1 LVYHRNAL
9 NPGHFRPSI
18 CVTEKTFGRYRI
30 TGELGRGAMGMV
42 YRAVD
47 PLIEREVAIKTLN
60 PALPPEALDEVRER
74 FLREAKSAG
83 RLNHPN
89 VVTIYDVGEQDGIA
103 YIAMEFLEG
112 RSLQQISKAGE
123 HLPFERVADL
133 MAQIA
138 DGLDHARGYSIVH
151 RDVKPANVMV
161 SPSGRAKLTDFGV
174 AHLQSSTMT
183 QTGMALGS
191 PKYMSP
197 EQVLGQPVD
206 PRSDIFSLG
215 VVLYELLVH
224 RTPFESP
231 NDSTVLTLMNR
242 IARDPHQP
250 VCQINS
256 EIPPGFDVIL
266 NRALAKTPE
275 GRYQT
280 AGEMARDLRNYRVL
294 QPDAGEVD
302 SLAETQPLG
311 RSVTTRTI
319 PLNAN
324 PDSTLVRA
332 PLEEKVREKLLSDLD
347 AFSADFEAQER
358 DRVAREAADLR
369 KKKEA
374 LDEWARAEARKREDF
389 DRTREGPLGPDTT
402 AIRRGALDMLKRQAA
417 ERGPSEDKARVR
429 AETIDHIHKNL
440 QAAFQYLAEFSTE
453 LNGVTPTTGR
463 PLEFLFLQTPSQV
476 TLSNAFCDYRPTKVE
491 GKDVIDH
498 IQLRFQ
504 ARYVKPTRIDVVG
517 GEVQRC
523 GDFLKK
529 HRVAFEFEE
538 SKKDDFGK
546 ATAGTYLLNG
556 PIRCEV
562 VLRADYDNPAVHV
575 ELLNVGRVGSTR
587 TTFAGKAFVHDLADD
602 LARLVLGVE
611 NEFEKRLGR

>member
-1 LVYHRNAL
+1 M
-9 NPGHFRPSI
+9 
-18 CVTEKTFGRYRI
+18 TEKTFGRYRI

-60 PALPPEALDEVRER
+60 PALPPEALEEVRER

-123 HLPFERVADL
+123 RLPHDRVADL
-133 MAQIA
+133 IAQIA

-215 VVLYELLVH
+215 VVLYELLVY

-250 VCQINS
+250 VCDINP
-256 EIPPGFDVIL
+256 EIPVGFDVIL
-266 NRALAKTPE
+266 SRALAKTPE

-280 AGEMARDLRNYRVL
+280 AGEMARDLRNYKDLR
-294 QPDAGEVD
+294 PSGEDVD
-302 SLAETQPLG
+302 SLADTQPLG
-311 RSVTTRTI
+311 QSVTTRTI

-324 PDSTLVRA
+324 PDSTLVRG
-332 PLEEKVREKLLSDLD
+332 PLEEKVREKLLADLD
-347 AFSADFEAQER
+347 SFSSDFETQER
-358 DRVAREAADLR
+358 ERVAREAAELR

-374 LDEWARAEARKREDF
+374 LDEWAKAEARKREDF

-402 AIRRGALDMLKRQAA
+402 AIRRGALELLKRQAA
-417 ERGPSEDKARVR
+417 ERGPLEDKVRVR

-440 QAAFQYLAEFSTE
+440 QTAFQYLAEFSTE
-453 LNGVTPTTGR
+453 MNGVTPTTGR
-463 PLEFLFLQTPSQV
+463 PLEFLFLKSPSPV
-476 TLSNAFCDYRPTKVE
+476 TLSDAFCDYRPAKVD

-498 IQLRFQ
+498 IQMRFR
-504 ARYVKPTRIDVVG
+504 ARYIKPTQIETVG

-529 HRVAFEFEE
+529 HRVPFEFEE
-538 SKKDDFGK
+538 TKKDDFGK
-546 ATAGTYLLNG
+546 SMAGTYVLNG

-562 VLRADYDNPAVHV
+562 VLRADYDNAAVHV
-575 ELLNVGRVGSTR
+575 ELLNVGRIGSSR
-587 TTFAGKAFVHDLADD
+587 TTLAGKEFVHEIADD
-602 LARLVLGVE
+602 LARLVLGVD
-611 NEFEKRLGR
+611 NAFEKRLKR

>member
-1 LVYHRNAL
+1 
-9 NPGHFRPSI
+9 
-18 CVTEKTFGRYRI
+18 
-30 TGELGRGAMGMV
+30 MGMV

-103 YIAMEFLEG
+103 YIAMEFLDG
-112 RSLQQISKAGE
+112 RSLQQIMKAGE
-123 HLPFERVADL
+123 RLAFDQVAEL
-133 MAQIA
+133 IAQIA

-161 SPSGRAKLTDFGV
+161 SPAGRAKLTDFGV

-215 VVLYELLVH
+215 VVLYELLVQ
-224 RTPFESP
+224 RTPFESK
-231 NDSTVLTLMNR
+231 NDSTVLTLMQR

-250 VCQINS
+250 VS
-256 EIPPGFDVIL
+256 ELDPSIPAGFDVVL

-275 GRYQT
+275 GRYQS
-280 AGEMARDLRNYRVL
+280 AGEMARDLRNYRNLVGGS
-294 QPDAGEVD
+294 DADPYE
-302 SLAETQPLG
+302 ATQPFG
-311 RSVTTRTI
+311 ASTSTVARTI
-319 PLNAN
+319 PLGAD

-332 PLEEKVREKLLSDLD
+332 PLEEKVREKLLADLD
-347 AFSADFEAQER
+347 VFSADFEAQER
-358 DRVAREAADLR
+358 DRVAREAEAQR

-374 LDEWARAEARKREDF
+374 LDAWSRTEAMKREAF
-389 DRTREGPLGPDTT
+389 ERAQQAASASPDSTGT
-402 AIRRGALDMLKRQAA
+402 RRGALDMLKQQAA
-417 ERGPSEDKARVR
+417 SRPPAEDKARVK
-429 AETIDHIHKNL
+429 AEAIEHIHKNL
-440 QAAFQYLAEFSTE
+440 QATFQYLAEFSTE

-463 PLEFLFLQTPSQV
+463 ALECNYLKSPSQV
-476 TLSNAFCDYRPTKVE
+476 VLSDAFIDYRPTKVN
-491 GKDVIDH
+491 GKDVIDNV
-498 IQLRFQ
+498 QLRYQ
-504 ARYVKPTRIDVVG
+504 ARYIKPAQFDTVG
-517 GEVQRC
+517 GEVQRS

-529 HRVAFEFEE
+529 HRVAFEFKE
-538 SKKDDFGK
+538 SKVDDFGK
-546 ATAGTYLLNG
+546 PTAGSYALNG
-556 PIRCEV
+556 PIRCEL
-562 VLRADYDNPAVHV
+562 VLRADYDNPAVSI
-575 ELLNVGRVGSTR
+575 ELMNIGEIGIARATLP
-587 TTFAGKAFVHDLADD
+587 GKEFVHEMADD
-602 LARLVLGVE
+602 LARLVLGVD
-611 NEFEKRLGR
+611 NDFAKRFRR

>member
-1 LVYHRNAL
+1 
-9 NPGHFRPSI
+9 
-18 CVTEKTFGRYRI
+18 
-30 TGELGRGAMGMV
+30 MGMV

-103 YIAMEFLEG
+103 YIAMEFLDG
-112 RSLQQISKAGE
+112 RSLQQIMKAGE
-123 HLPFERVADL
+123 RLAFDQVAEL
-133 MAQIA
+133 VAQIA

-161 SPSGRAKLTDFGV
+161 SPTGRAKLTDFGV

-215 VVLYELLVH
+215 VVLYELLVQ
-224 RTPFESP
+224 RTPFESR
-231 NDSTVLTLMNR
+231 NDSTVLTLMQR

-250 VCQINS
+250 VS
-256 EIPPGFDVIL
+256 EINPSIPAGFDVVL

-275 GRYQT
+275 GRYQS
-280 AGEMARDLRNYRVL
+280 AGEMARDLRNYRNL
-294 QPDAGEVD
+294 GGRGDADPYE
-302 SLAETQPLG
+302 ATQPFG
-311 RSVTTRTI
+311 ASTSTVARTI
-319 PLNAN
+319 PLGAD

-358 DRVAREAADLR
+358 ERVEREAEAQR

-374 LDEWARAEARKREDF
+374 LEAWSRTEAMKREAF
-389 DRTREGPLGPDTT
+389 ERARQAASASPDST
-402 AIRRGALDMLKRQAA
+402 AARRGALDMLKQQAA
-417 ERGPSEDKARVR
+417 SRPPAQDKAREK
-429 AETIDHIHKNL
+429 AEAIEHIHKNL
-440 QAAFQYLAEFSTE
+440 QATFQYLAEFSTE

-463 PLEFLFLQTPSQV
+463 PLECNYLKSPSQV
-476 TLSNAFCDYRPTKVE
+476 VLSDAFIDYRPTKVN
-491 GKDVIDH
+491 GKDVIDNV
-498 IQLRFQ
+498 QLRYQ
-504 ARYVKPTRIDVVG
+504 ARYIKPAKFDTVG
-517 GEVQRC
+517 GEVQRS

-538 SKKDDFGK
+538 SKVDDFGK
-546 ATAGTYLLNG
+546 PTAGSYALNG
-556 PIRCEV
+556 PIRCEL
-562 VLRADYDNPAVHV
+562 VLRADYENPAVTV
-575 ELLNVGRVGSTR
+575 ERMNIGEIGIARATLP
-587 TTFAGKAFVHDLADD
+587 GKEFVHEMADD
-602 LARLVLGVE
+602 LARLVLGVD
-611 NEFEKRLGR
+611 NDFEKRFRR

>member
-1 LVYHRNAL
+1 
-9 NPGHFRPSI
+9 
-18 CVTEKTFGRYRI
+18 
-30 TGELGRGAMGMV
+30 MGMV

-89 VVTIYDVGEQDGIA
+89 VVTIYDVGEQEGIA

-112 RSLQQISKAGE
+112 RSLQQIMKAGE
-123 HLPFERVADL
+123 RLPFDQVAEL
-133 MAQIA
+133 VAQIA

-215 VVLYELLVH
+215 VVLYELLVQ
-224 RTPFESP
+224 RTPFESKT
-231 NDSTVLTLMNR
+231 DSTVLTLMQR

-250 VCQINS
+250 VSEINP
-256 EIPPGFDVIL
+256 EIPPGFDSVL

-275 GRYQT
+275 GRYQS
-280 AGEMARDLRNYRVL
+280 AGEMARDLRNYRNLGAHV
-294 QPDAGEVD
+294 DADPYET
-302 SLAETQPLG
+302 TQPFG
-311 RSVTTRTI
+311 SSTSTIARTI
-319 PLNAN
+319 PLAAD
-324 PDSTLVRA
+324 PDSTIVRA

-347 AFSADFEAQER
+347 AFSSGFEAQER
-358 DRVAREAADLR
+358 ERVEREAEEQR

-374 LDEWARAEARKREDF
+374 LEAWSRTEAMKREAF
-389 DRTREGPLGPDTT
+389 ERARQASAGSPDVT
-402 AIRRGALDMLKRQAA
+402 ASRRGALDMLKQQAA
-417 ERGPSEDKARVR
+417 TRGPVEDKSRSK
-429 AETIDHIHKNL
+429 AEAIDHIHKNL

-463 PLEFLFLQTPSQV
+463 PLGCIYLKSPSQV
-476 TLSNAFCDYRPTKVE
+476 VLSDAFIDYRPTKSN
-491 GKDVIDH
+491 GRDVIDNV
-498 IQLRFQ
+498 QLRYQ
-504 ARYVKPTRIDVVG
+504 ARYIKPASFDSVG
-517 GEVQRC
+517 GEVQRS
-523 GDFLKK
+523 GDFLKR
-529 HRVAFEFEE
+529 HRVIFEFKET
-538 SKKDDFGK
+538 KVDDFGK
-546 ATAGTYLLNG
+546 PTAGSYLLNG
-556 PIRCEV
+556 PIRCEL
-562 VLRADYDNPAVHV
+562 VLRADYDNPAVTI
-575 ELLNVGRVGSTR
+575 EIMNIGEIGIAR
-587 TTFAGKAFVHDLADD
+587 TTLPGKEFVHEMADD

-611 NEFEKRLGR
+611 NDFEKRFRR

>member
-1 LVYHRNAL
+1 L

-18 CVTEKTFGRYRI
+18 YVTEKTFGRYRI

-60 PALPPEALDEVRER
+60 PALPPEALEEVRER

-123 HLPFERVADL
+123 RLPHDRVADL
-133 MAQIA
+133 IAQIA

-215 VVLYELLVH
+215 VVLYELLVY

-250 VCQINS
+250 VCDINP
-256 EIPPGFDVIL
+256 EIPDGFDVIL
-266 NRALAKTPE
+266 SRALAKTPE

-280 AGEMARDLRNYRVL
+280 AGEMARDLRNYKDLR
-294 QPDAGEVD
+294 PSGEDVD
-302 SLAETQPLG
+302 LLAETQPLG
-311 RSVTTRTI
+311 QSVTTRTI

-324 PDSTLVRA
+324 PDSTLVRG
-332 PLEEKVREKLLSDLD
+332 PLEEKVREKLLADLD
-347 AFSADFEAQER
+347 SFSSDFEAQER
-358 DRVAREAADLR
+358 ERVAREAAELR

-374 LDEWARAEARKREDF
+374 LDEWAKAEARKREDF

-402 AIRRGALDMLKRQAA
+402 AIRRGALELLKRQAA
-417 ERGPSEDKARVR
+417 ERGPLEDKVRVR

-440 QAAFQYLAEFSTE
+440 QTAFQYLAEFSTE
-453 LNGVTPTTGR
+453 MNGVTPTTGR
-463 PLEFLFLQTPSQV
+463 PLEFLFLKSPSPV
-476 TLSNAFCDYRPTKVE
+476 TLSDAFCDYRPAKVD

-498 IQLRFQ
+498 IQMRFR
-504 ARYVKPTRIDVVG
+504 ARYTKPTQIETVG

-523 GDFLKK
+523 GDYLKK
-529 HRVAFEFEE
+529 HRVPFEFEE
-538 SKKDDFGK
+538 TKKDDFGK
-546 ATAGTYLLNG
+546 SMAGTYVLNG

-562 VLRADYDNPAVHV
+562 VLRADYDNAAVHV
-575 ELLNVGRVGSTR
+575 ELLNVGRIGSSR
-587 TTFAGKAFVHDLADD
+587 TTLAGKEFVHEIADD
-602 LARLVLGVE
+602 LARLVLGVD
-611 NEFEKRLGR
+611 NAFEKRLKR

>member
-1 LVYHRNAL
+1 
-9 NPGHFRPSI
+9 
-18 CVTEKTFGRYRI
+18 
-30 TGELGRGAMGMV
+30 MV
-42 YRAVD
+42 YRAID

-89 VVTIYDVGEQDGIA
+89 VVTIYDVGEQEGIA

-123 HLPFERVADL
+123 RLPHERVADL
-133 MAQIA
+133 IAQIA

-215 VVLYELLVH
+215 VVLYELLVY

-250 VCQINS
+250 VCEINP

-275 GRYQT
+275 ARYQT
-280 AGEMARDLRNYRVL
+280 AAEMARDLRNYREL
-294 QPDAGEVD
+294 RPSGGDVD
-302 SLAETQPLG
+302 PLAETQPFG
-311 RSVTTRTI
+311 QSVTTRTI

-324 PDSTLVRA
+324 PDSTLVRG

-347 AFSADFEAQER
+347 AFSADFESQER
-358 DRVAREAADLR
+358 DRVAREAAELR
-369 KKKEA
+369 KKKAA
-374 LDEWARAEARKREDF
+374 LDEWAKAEARKRADF

-402 AIRRGALDMLKRQAA
+402 AIRRGALELLKRQAA
-417 ERGPSEDKARVR
+417 ERGPLEDKARVR

-440 QAAFQYLAEFSTE
+440 QTAFQYLAEFSTE

-463 PLEFLFLQTPSQV
+463 PLEFLFLRSPSQV
-476 TLSNAFCDYRPTKVE
+476 TLSDAFCDYRPTKVD

-498 IQLRFQ
+498 IQMRFR
-504 ARYVKPTRIDVVG
+504 ARYVKPTQIETVG

-523 GDFLKK
+523 GDFLRK
-529 HRVAFEFEE
+529 HRVPFEFEE
-538 SKKDDFGK
+538 TKKDDFGK
-546 ATAGTYLLNG
+546 PMAGTYTLNG

-562 VLRADYDNPAVHV
+562 VLRADYDIPAVHV
-575 ELLNVGRVGSTR
+575 ELLNVGRIGSAR
-587 TTFAGKAFVHDLADD
+587 TTLAGKDFAHELADD
-602 LARLVLGVE
+602 LARLVLGVD
-611 NEFEKRLGR
+611 NEFEKRLRR

>member
-1 LVYHRNAL
+1 L

-18 CVTEKTFGRYRI
+18 YVTEKTFGRYRI

-60 PALPPEALDEVRER
+60 PALPPEALEEVRER

-123 HLPFERVADL
+123 RLPHDRVADL
-133 MAQIA
+133 IAQIA

-215 VVLYELLVH
+215 VVLYELLVY

-250 VCQINS
+250 VCDINP
-256 EIPPGFDVIL
+256 EIPVGFDVIL
-266 NRALAKTPE
+266 SRALAKTPE

-280 AGEMARDLRNYRVL
+280 AGEMARDLRNYKDLR
-294 QPDAGEVD
+294 PSGEDVD
-302 SLAETQPLG
+302 SLADTQPLG
-311 RSVTTRTI
+311 QSVTTRTI

-324 PDSTLVRA
+324 PDSTLVRG
-332 PLEEKVREKLLSDLD
+332 PLEEKVREKLLADLD
-347 AFSADFEAQER
+347 SFSSDFETQER
-358 DRVAREAADLR
+358 ERVAREAAELR

-374 LDEWARAEARKREDF
+374 LDEWAKAEARKREDF

-402 AIRRGALDMLKRQAA
+402 AIRRGALELLKRQAA
-417 ERGPSEDKARVR
+417 ERGPLEDKVRVR

-440 QAAFQYLAEFSTE
+440 QTAFQYLAEFSTE
-453 LNGVTPTTGR
+453 MNGVTPTTGR
-463 PLEFLFLQTPSQV
+463 PLEFLFLKSPSPV
-476 TLSNAFCDYRPTKVE
+476 TLSDAFCDYRPAKVD

-498 IQLRFQ
+498 IQMRFR
-504 ARYVKPTRIDVVG
+504 ARYIKPTQIETVG

-529 HRVAFEFEE
+529 HRVPFEFEE
-538 SKKDDFGK
+538 TKKDDFGK
-546 ATAGTYLLNG
+546 SMAGTYVLNG

-562 VLRADYDNPAVHV
+562 VLRADYDNAAVHV
-575 ELLNVGRVGSTR
+575 ELLNVGRIGSSR
-587 TTFAGKAFVHDLADD
+587 TTLAGKEFVHEIADD
-602 LARLVLGVE
+602 LARLVLGVD
-611 NEFEKRLGR
+611 NAFEKRLKR

>member
-1 LVYHRNAL
+1 
-9 NPGHFRPSI
+9 
-18 CVTEKTFGRYRI
+18 
-30 TGELGRGAMGMV
+30 MGMV

-89 VVTIYDVGEQDGIA
+89 VVTIYDVGEQEGIA

-112 RSLQQISKAGE
+112 RSLQQITKAGE
-123 HLPFERVADL
+123 RLPFEQAAELV
-133 MAQIA
+133 AQIA

-215 VVLYELLVH
+215 VVLYELLVQ
-224 RTPFESP
+224 RTPFESKT
-231 NDSTVLTLMNR
+231 DSTVLTLMQR

-250 VCQINS
+250 VSEINP
-256 EIPPGFDVIL
+256 EIPPGFDIVL

-275 GRYQT
+275 GRYQS
-280 AGEMARDLRNYRVL
+280 AGEMARDLRNYRTL
-294 QPDAGEVD
+294 GTQADADPYE
-302 SLAETQPLG
+302 ATQPFG
-311 RSVTTRTI
+311 SSTSTVARTI
-319 PLNAN
+319 PLAAD
-324 PDSTLVRA
+324 PDSTIVRA

-347 AFSADFEAQER
+347 AFSAGFEAQER
-358 DRVAREAADLR
+358 ERVEREADEQR
-369 KKKEA
+369 KKKDALEA
-374 LDEWARAEARKREDF
+374 WSRTEAMKREAF
-389 DRTREGPLGPDTT
+389 ERARQASAGSPDAT
-402 AIRRGALDMLKRQAA
+402 ASRRGALDMLKQQAA
-417 ERGPSEDKARVR
+417 TRGPVEDKSRTK

-463 PLEFLFLQTPSQV
+463 PLACVYLKSPSQV
-476 TLSNAFCDYRPTKVE
+476 VLSDAFIDYRPTKVN
-491 GKDVIDH
+491 GRDVIDNV
-498 IQLRFQ
+498 QLRYQ
-504 ARYVKPTRIDVVG
+504 ARYLKPASFDSVG
-517 GEVQRC
+517 GEVQRS
-523 GDFLKK
+523 GDFLKR
-529 HRVAFEFEE
+529 HRVIFEFKET
-538 SKKDDFGK
+538 KVDDFGK
-546 ATAGTYLLNG
+546 PTAGSYALSG
-556 PIRCEV
+556 PIRCEL
-562 VLRADYDNPAVHV
+562 VLRADYDNPAVTV
-575 ELLNVGRVGSTR
+575 EVMNIGEIGMARATLP
-587 TTFAGKAFVHDLADD
+587 GKEFVHEMADD

-611 NEFEKRLGR
+611 NDFEKRFKR

>member
-1 LVYHRNAL
+1 
-9 NPGHFRPSI
+9 
-18 CVTEKTFGRYRI
+18 
-30 TGELGRGAMGMV
+30 MGKV

-60 PALPPEALDEVRER
+60 PALPPEALEEVRER

-112 RSLQQISKAGE
+112 RSLQQINKAGE
-123 HLPFERVADL
+123 RLPFDQVAEL
-133 MAQIA
+133 IAQIA

-215 VVLYELLVH
+215 VVLYELLVQ

-231 NDSTVLTLMNR
+231 NDSTVLTLMHR

-250 VCQINS
+250 AS
-256 EIPPGFDVIL
+256 EINPAIPRGFDIIL

-275 GRYQT
+275 GRYQS
-280 AGEMARDLRNYRVL
+280 AGEMARDLRNYRNL
-294 QPDAGEVD
+294 AAHADAD
-302 SLAETQPLG
+302 PLETTTPLG
-311 RSVTTRTI
+311 ETVIARTI
-319 PLNAN
+319 PFGAD
-324 PDSTLVRA
+324 PDSTIVRA

-347 AFSADFEAQER
+347 AFSADFETQER
-358 DRVAREAADLR
+358 QRVESEAEALR

-374 LDEWARAEARKREDF
+374 LEAWSRTEQLKREEF
-389 DRTREGPLGPDTT
+389 ERARLAQSPDNT
-402 AIRRGALDMLKRQAA
+402 AARGALDMLKKQAA
-417 ERGPSEDKARVR
+417 GRPPAEDKARIR
-429 AETIDHIHKNL
+429 AETIEHIHKNL
-440 QAAFQYLAEFSTE
+440 QAAFQYLAEFATE

-463 PLEFLFLQTPSQV
+463 PLECNYLKSPSQV
-476 TLSNAFCDYRPTKVE
+476 TLSDAFCDYRPTKVN
-491 GKDVIDH
+491 GKDMIDN

-504 ARYVKPTRIDVVG
+504 ARYTKPAKFETIG
-517 GEVQRC
+517 GEVQRS
-523 GDFLKK
+523 GDFLRR
-529 HRVAFEFEE
+529 HRVVFEFQE
-538 SKKDDFGK
+538 SRVDDFGK
-546 ATAGTYLLNG
+546 PTAGSYLLNG
-556 PIRCEV
+556 PIRCEL
-562 VLRADYDNPAVHV
+562 VLRADYDNPAVTV
-575 ELLNVGRVGSTR
+575 ELMNVGEIGMARATLP
-587 TTFAGKAFVHDLADD
+587 GKEFVHELADD
-602 LARLVLGVE
+602 LARLVLGVD
-611 NEFEKRLGR
+611 NAFEKRLRR

>member
-1 LVYHRNAL
+1 
-9 NPGHFRPSI
+9 
-18 CVTEKTFGRYRI
+18 VTEKTFGRYRI
-30 TGELGRGAMGMV
+30 VDELGRGAMGMV

-60 PALPPEALDEVRER
+60 PALPPEALEEVRER

-89 VVTIYDVGEQDGIA
+89 VVTIYDVGEQEGIA

-112 RSLQQISKAGE
+112 RSLQQMMKAGE
-123 HLPFERVADL
+123 RLPFERVADL
-133 MAQIA
+133 IAQIA
-138 DGLDHARGYSIVH
+138 DGLDHARGYAIVH

-161 SPSGRAKLTDFGV
+161 SSSGRAKLTDFGV

-215 VVLYELLVH
+215 VLLYELLVY

-250 VCQINS
+250 VHEINPA
-256 EIPPGFDVIL
+256 IPAGFDVIL
-266 NRALAKTPE
+266 NRALAKTPDA
-275 GRYQT
+275 RYQS
-280 AGEMARDLRNYRVL
+280 AAEMARDLRNFRNL
-294 QPDAGEVD
+294 QRGPDAD
-302 SLAETQPLG
+302 PLADTQPLG
-311 RSVTTRTI
+311 ESVGQTVTSRTV
-319 PLNAN
+319 PLDAN
-324 PDSTLVRA
+324 PESTLVRA
-332 PLEEKVREKLLSDLD
+332 PLEEKVREKLLKDLD

-358 DRVAREAADLR
+358 ARVAREADEQR

-374 LDEWARAEARKREDF
+374 LDAWARAEARKREEF
-389 DRTREGPLGPDTT
+389 ERVRESPLGQDTT
-402 AIRRGALDMLKRQAA
+402 SIRRGALDMLKKQAA
-417 ERGPSEDKARVR
+417 ERPPSEDKQRVR
-429 AETIDHIHKNL
+429 MEAVDHIHKNL
-440 QAAFQYLAEFSTE
+440 QTAFQYLAEFSTE

-463 PLEFLFLQTPSQV
+463 PLGFLFLKSPSPV
-476 TLSNAFCDYRPTKVE
+476 TLSDAFVDYRPTKID

-498 IQLRFQ
+498 IHLRFQ
-504 ARYVKPTRIDVVG
+504 ARYIKPARIEAVG

-523 GDFLKK
+523 GEFLKK
-529 HRVAFEFEE
+529 HRVAFDFEE
-538 SKKDDFGK
+538 RRKDDFGK
-546 ATAGTYLLNG
+546 PTAGAYLLNG
-556 PIRCEV
+556 PIRCEL
-562 VLRADYDNPAVHV
+562 VLRADYDNPAVNV
-575 ELLNVGRVGSTR
+575 ELLNVGQIGSAR
-587 TTFAGKAFVHDLADD
+587 ASLPGKEFVHELADD
-602 LARLVLGVE
+602 LARLVLGVD
-611 NEFEKRLGR
+611 NAFEKRLRR

>member
-1 LVYHRNAL
+1 
-9 NPGHFRPSI
+9 
-18 CVTEKTFGRYRI
+18 
-30 TGELGRGAMGMV
+30 MV

-60 PALPPEALDEVRER
+60 PALPPEALEEVRER

-123 HLPFERVADL
+123 RLAHDRVADL
-133 MAQIA
+133 IAQIA

-215 VVLYELLVH
+215 VVLYELLVY

-250 VCQINS
+250 VCDINP
-256 EIPPGFDVIL
+256 EIPVGFDVIL
-266 NRALAKTPE
+266 SRALAKTPE

-280 AGEMARDLRNYRVL
+280 AGEMARDLRNYKDLRL
-294 QPDAGEVD
+294 GGEDVD

-311 RSVTTRTI
+311 QSVTTRTI

-324 PDSTLVRA
+324 PDSTLVRG
-332 PLEEKVREKLLSDLD
+332 PLEEKVREKLLADLD
-347 AFSADFEAQER
+347 SFSSDFETQER
-358 DRVAREAADLR
+358 ERVAREAAELR

-374 LDEWARAEARKREDF
+374 LDEWAKAEARKREDF

-402 AIRRGALDMLKRQAA
+402 AIRRGALELLKRQAA
-417 ERGPSEDKARVR
+417 ERGPLADKARVR

-440 QAAFQYLAEFSTE
+440 QTAFQYLAEFSTE
-453 LNGVTPTTGR
+453 MNGVTPTTGR
-463 PLEFLFLQTPSQV
+463 PLEFLFLRSPSPV
-476 TLSNAFCDYRPTKVE
+476 TLSDAFCDYRPAKVD

-498 IQLRFQ
+498 IQMRFR
-504 ARYVKPTRIDVVG
+504 ARYIKPTQIETVG

-523 GDFLKK
+523 GDYLKK
-529 HRVAFEFEE
+529 HRVQFEFEE
-538 SKKDDFGK
+538 TKKDDFGK
-546 ATAGTYLLNG
+546 PMAGTYVLNG

-562 VLRADYDNPAVHV
+562 VLRADYDNAAVHV
-575 ELLNVGRVGSTR
+575 ELLNVGRIGSSR
-587 TTFAGKAFVHDLADD
+587 TTLTGKEFVHEIADD
-602 LARLVLGVE
+602 LARLVLGVD
-611 NEFEKRLGR
+611 NAFEKRLTR